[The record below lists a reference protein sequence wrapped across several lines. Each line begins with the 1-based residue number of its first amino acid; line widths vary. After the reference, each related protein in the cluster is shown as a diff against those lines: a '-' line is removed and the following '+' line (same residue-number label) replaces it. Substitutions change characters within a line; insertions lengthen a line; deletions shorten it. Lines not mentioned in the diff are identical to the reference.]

1 MTQRQ
6 SSLSFRLMALEFKI
20 RDWLWP
26 RRTIAEEAG
35 IGPGMRVLDYGCG
48 PGSYVVA
55 VAEMVGESGRVYA
68 LDSHPLAI
76 VGIRR
81 LRQHKSLA
89 NVETILSDCRTGLGE
104 GEVDIVLLHDV
115 LHDVHTP
122 RPLMRELHRVLKPE
136 GVLSFS
142 DRHMK
147 EEEIVDCLTS
157 DGLFCRLRRG
167 RRTYSFSPLKPS
179 PSDRIDGE
187 RAAE

>member
-1 MTQRQ
+1 MTGRQ
-6 SSLSFRLMALEFKI
+6 SSLSFRLMALEFKL
-20 RDWLWP
+20 RDRLWP

-55 VAEMVGESGRVYA
+55 VAEMVGESGRIYA
-68 LDSHPLAI
+68 LDSHPLAMAS
-76 VGIRR
+76 IRR
-81 LRQHKSLA
+81 LRQHKGLT
-89 NVETILSDCRTGLGE
+89 NVETILSDCHTGLGE

-115 LHDVHTP
+115 LHDVRTP

-136 GVLSFS
+136 GVLSLS

-147 EEEIVDCLTS
+147 EEEIIHRLTG
-157 DGLFCRLRRG
+157 DGLFRLLRRG
-167 RRTYSFSPLKPS
+167 RKTYSFSPLKPS
-179 PSDRIDGE
+179 SSDRVNGG